1 MNKVIVNMLVII
13 VIIMGII
20 TAVVLV
26 KPRDNNIEKVA
37 KIETNMDNNSNEII
51 TNNINQINNETI
63 KETNANEEKISP
75 NAFITYKIKYKKC
88 GHETTE
94 YKEIPK
100 ELVNLNKI
108 ELQEKYNDWNIEEFS
123 DTNIILKKE
132 SQDSCDE
139 HFILKDKNGIVTV
152 FKKGENGEEKE
163 YEITDISTEYL
174 TDTDKINMKN
184 GIEVNGMQNLNQ
196 LIEDFE

>member
-1 MNKVIVNMLVII
+1 MNKVIVSMLVII

-20 TAVVLV
+20 TAVVLIQ
-26 KPRDNNIEKVA
+26 PRDNNIEKVA
-37 KIETNMDNNSNEII
+37 KIDENIDDDINGIAI
-51 TNNINQINNETI
+51 NNINSETV
-63 KETNANEEKISP
+63 KETNTKEEKISP

-100 ELVNLNKI
+100 EMVNLTKI

-123 DTNIILKKE
+123 DTNIILEKE
-132 SQDSCDE
+132 SKDSCDE
-139 HFILKDKNGIVTV
+139 HFILKDKDGIVTV
-152 FKKGENGEEKE
+152 FKKDENGEERE

-184 GIEVNGMQNLNQ
+184 GIEVNGIQNLNQ

>member
-1 MNKVIVNMLVII
+1 MNKVIVSMLVII

-20 TAVVLV
+20 TAVVLI
-26 KPRDNNIEKVA
+26 KPKSEDNNVGKIA
-37 KIETNMDNNSNEII
+37 KIEENINNDRNEIT
-51 TNNINQINNETI
+51 TNNINNEI
-63 KETNANEEKISP
+63 VEETNTNEEKISP

-94 YKEIPK
+94 YREIPK
-100 ELVNLNKI
+100 ELVNLTKA
-108 ELQEKYNDWNIEEFS
+108 ELQEKYDDWKIEEFS

-132 SQDSCDE
+132 SRDSCDE

-152 FKKGENGEEKE
+152 FKTDENGEERE

-184 GIEVNGMQNLNQ
+184 GIEVNGVQNLNQ

>member
-1 MNKVIVNMLVII
+1 MNKVIVSMLIII
-13 VIIMGII
+13 VIIMGMI
-20 TAVVLV
+20 TAVVLI
-26 KPRDNNIEKVA
+26 KPKNNNVGNIA
-37 KIETNMDNNSNEII
+37 KIEENISDGINEIT
-51 TNNINQINNETI
+51 TNNVNNETV
-63 KETNANEEKISP
+63 KETNTNEEKISP

-94 YKEIPK
+94 YREIPK
-100 ELVNLNKI
+100 ELVNLTKI
-108 ELQEKYNDWNIEEFS
+108 ELQEKYNDWKIEEFS

-139 HFILKDKNGIVTV
+139 HFILKDKDGIVTV
-152 FKKGENGEEKE
+152 FKKYENGEEKE

-184 GIEVNGMQNLNQ
+184 GIEVNGIQNLNQ

>member
-1 MNKVIVNMLVII
+1 MNKVIVSMLVII

-20 TAVVLV
+20 TAVVLI

-37 KIETNMDNNSNEII
+37 KIDKNIDDDINEIAI
-51 TNNINQINNETI
+51 NNINSETV
-63 KETNANEEKISP
+63 KETNTKEEKISP

-100 ELVNLNKI
+100 EMVNLTKI
-108 ELQEKYNDWNIEEFS
+108 ELKEKYNDWNIEEFS

-132 SQDSCDE
+132 SKESCDE
-139 HFILKDKNGIVTV
+139 HFILKDKDGIVTV
-152 FKKGENGEEKE
+152 FKKDENGEERE

-184 GIEVNGMQNLNQ
+184 GIEVNGIQNLNQ

>member
-1 MNKVIVNMLVII
+1 MNKVIVSMLVII
-13 VIIMGII
+13 VMIMGII
-20 TAVVLV
+20 TAVVLI

-37 KIETNMDNNSNEII
+37 KIDKNIDDDINEIAI
-51 TNNINQINNETI
+51 NNINSETV
-63 KETNANEEKISP
+63 KETNTKEEKISP

-88 GHETTE
+88 GHETAE

-100 ELVNLNKI
+100 ELVNLTKR
-108 ELQEKYNDWNIEEFS
+108 ELQEKYNEWNIEEFS

-132 SQDSCDE
+132 SKDSCDE
-139 HFILKDKNGIVTV
+139 HFILKDKDGIVTV
-152 FKKGENGEEKE
+152 FKKDENGEERE

-184 GIEVNGMQNLNQ
+184 GIEVNGIQNLNQ

>member
-1 MNKVIVNMLVII
+1 MNKVIVSMLVII

-108 ELQEKYNDWNIEEFS
+108 ELQEKYNDWKIEEFS

-152 FKKGENGEEKE
+152 FKKGENGEENE

>member
-1 MNKVIVNMLVII
+1 MNKVIVSMLVII

-20 TAVVLV
+20 TAVVLI

-37 KIETNMDNNSNEII
+37 KIEENINNDSNEIT
-51 TNNINQINNETI
+51 TNNINNEI
-63 KETNANEEKISP
+63 VEETNTNEEKISP

-94 YKEIPK
+94 YREIPK
-100 ELVNLNKI
+100 ELVNLTKA
-108 ELQEKYNDWNIEEFS
+108 ELQEKYDEWKIEEFS

-132 SQDSCDE
+132 SKDSCDE
-139 HFILKDKNGIVTV
+139 HFILKDKDGIVTV
-152 FKKGENGEEKE
+152 FKKDENGEERE

-184 GIEVNGMQNLNQ
+184 GIEVNGIQNLNQ